1 LVKLPQ
7 VRQRHTHFA
16 DRLRLL
22 RQVQRWQLRGRTR
35 AALPH
40 ALDDDLDVVADFG
53 PAPLDGPL
61 HDFGRPLRQQLHHAD
76 ILLDA
81 APWTVLLLQGRT

>member
-22 RQVQRWQLRGRTR
+22 RQIQRWRLRGRIR

-61 HDFGRPLRQQLHHAD
+61 HDFGRLLRQQLHHAD